1 MNIHIL
7 GAGVLTRLIIEVI
20 ESNPHMNVAG
30 IYDDGY
36 PNVENVFDYKILGKI
51 DQINP
56 QTPLNLAIG
65 VGDPNFRKKI
75 FLEKQFKTCH
85 FPTLIHRTAL
95 ISKYSQIGK
104 GVIIGP
110 FTSVLNNSC
119 IGDGCCILSHVN
131 INQDVTIEKFCLIGS
146 GSLIGNSV
154 CMGEGCHLTL
164 GSKVMLNESLVAWS
178 VYK

>member
-36 PNVENVFDYKILGKI
+36 PNVENVFDYKILGRI

-56 QTPLNLAIG
+56 QTPINLAIG
-65 VGDPNFRKKI
+65 VGDPNFRKNFPRKAVQN
-75 FLEKQFKTCH
+75 LP

-104 GVIIGP
+104 GVIIGL
-110 FTSVLNNSC
+110 TSVLNNSC

-154 CMGEGCHLTL
+154 CMGEGCH
-164 GSKVMLNESLVAWS
+164 SPRIKSYA
-178 VYK
+178 K